1 MKIQAMYISL
11 TIWII
16 TKTERK
22 YNMEMYNPPHPGI
35 ILLEDWIKPLNF
47 TISQFAL
54 RIGTSRKNLS
64 EIVNAKCG
72 ISPEMALKLS
82 KALGTSAE
90 LWLNMQQA
98 YDLWQARQR
107 VNLDNVE
114 IIAM

>member
-1 MKIQAMYISL
+1 
-11 TIWII
+11 
-16 TKTERK
+16 
-22 YNMEMYNPPHPGI
+22 MEMFNPPHPGT

-47 TISQFAL
+47 RITEFAIK
-54 RIGTSRKNLS
+54 IGTSRKNLS
-64 EIVNAKCG
+64 EIVNGKCG

-98 YDLWQARQR
+98 YDLWQAKKK

-114 IIAM
+114 VIAL

>member
-1 MKIQAMYISL
+1 
-11 TIWII
+11 
-16 TKTERK
+16 
-22 YNMEMYNPPHPGI
+22 MEMFNPPHPGT

-47 TISQFAL
+47 SVTEFAL
-54 RIGTSRKNLS
+54 KIEKSRKNLS

-90 LWLNMQQA
+90 LWLNLQQA
-98 YDLWQARQR
+98 YDLWNAKQH

-114 IIAM
+114 VIAM